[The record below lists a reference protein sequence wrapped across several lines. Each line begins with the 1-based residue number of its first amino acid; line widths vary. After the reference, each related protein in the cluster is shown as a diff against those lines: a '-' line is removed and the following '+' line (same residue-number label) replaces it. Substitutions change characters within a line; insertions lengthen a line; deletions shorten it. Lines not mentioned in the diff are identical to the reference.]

1 MCKINVKKSILEIV
15 EKNNLEILKIDLV
28 NSDEAFARRYN
39 EDRNIFS
46 CKVYITLEDFE
57 VDSVFWHDDVLGTVK
72 ILKNLYGQNL
82 VAMKEVLGGK

>member
-28 NSDEAFARRYN
+28 NSDEAFARH

-57 VDSVFWHDDVLGTVK
+57 VDSWHDDVLGTVK
-72 ILKNLYGQNL
+72 ILKNLYGSWR
-82 VAMKEVLGGK
+82 